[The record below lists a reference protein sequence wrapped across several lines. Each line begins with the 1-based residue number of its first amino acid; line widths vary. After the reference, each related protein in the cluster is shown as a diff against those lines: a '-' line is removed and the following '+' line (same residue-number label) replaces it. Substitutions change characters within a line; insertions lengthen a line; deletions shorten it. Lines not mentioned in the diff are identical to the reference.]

1 MLFYVLIALVV
12 IVGLTYK
19 KWVHPIFAIL
29 LGCFI
34 VGIPCGASPSSII
47 AWINTGFGEML
58 GNIGLIILL
67 GSMVGILLER
77 SGAAASLATFLVGI
91 SGKNNAQFAL
101 MLTGSVVGIPVFC
114 DSGFILLAPLAKRIA
129 HTARQPAFKMLLG
142 LAGGLYTTHNLIPP
156 TPGPVAA
163 IANLGVQEVWSTIF
177 LLGLPVSLVSV
188 GAVFIFLKVLP
199 DKNIIIEEQ
208 MSVLDNEPSAMPP
221 WKACIPIALPILLI
235 AMGNVAIVSSSE
247 QPGFLHEIMAFF
259 ARPLAAISVSYF
271 ASLLL
276 FSKALK
282 GKVVRIIPD
291 AMLQAAPVLFL
302 TGAGGALGY
311 VIKSCG
317 LEQSIS
323 GMADVG
329 LAQGP
334 LLLVFGFLLT
344 AMLKTAQGSSTAA
357 IIISSAIL
365 QPFLG
370 LAGYKSPLQV
380 SLLMLALGAGA
391 MVVSHSNDSFYWV
404 IKEFSGL
411 RKSTDTYEFTWISL
425 VQGLASLFA
434 VLLLY
439 AVLV

>member
-1 MLFYVLIALVV
+1 MLIYVLIALLV

-19 KWVHPIFAIL
+19 KWLHPIFAIL
-29 LGCFI
+29 LGCFV
-34 VGIPCGASPSSII
+34 VGLPCGASPSLII
-47 AWINTGFGEML
+47 RWVNTGFGEML

-77 SGAAASLATFLVGI
+77 SGAAASLASFLVGI
-91 SGKNNAQFAL
+91 SGKKNAQFAL

-129 HTARQPAFKMLLG
+129 QTAKQPAFKMLLG

-177 LLGLPVSLVSV
+177 LLGLPVSLVSI

-199 DKNIIIEEQ
+199 NKHLIAEEHLAVEQ
-208 MSVLDNEPSAMPP
+208 EAPTMPP
-221 WKACIPIALPILLI
+221 WKACIPIVLPIALI
-235 AMGNVAIVSSSE
+235 AIGNVTVVSME
-247 QPGFLHEIMAFF
+247 GQKGILFETMAFF
-259 ARPLAAISVSYF
+259 SKPLAALGVGYF
-271 ASLLL
+271 VSLLMYAPAM
-276 FSKALK
+276 KAD
-282 GKVVRIIPD
+282 VVRIIPD

-317 LEQSIS
+317 LEQSIRS
-323 GMADVG
+323 IADIG

-334 LLLVFGFLLT
+334 LLLLFGFLLT

-365 QPFLG
+365 QPFLSM
-370 LAGYKSPLQV
+370 AGYHSPFQV
-380 SLLMLALGAGA
+380 SLLVLALGAGA
-391 MVVSHSNDSFYWV
+391 MVVSHTNDSFYWV

-439 AVLV
+439 AVLI

>member
-34 VGIPCGASPSSII
+34 VGIPCGASPASII
-47 AWINTGFGEML
+47 AWINSGFGEML

-91 SGKNNAQFAL
+91 SGKKNAQFAL

-177 LLGLPVSLVSV
+177 LVGLPVSFVSI
-188 GAVFIFLKVLP
+188 ASVFIFLKVLP
-199 DKNIIIEEQ
+199 HKKLITEEHLVALEQ
-208 MSVLDNEPSAMPP
+208 EAATMPP
-221 WKACIPIALPILLI
+221 WKACIPIALPIVLI
-235 AMGNVAIVSSSE
+235 AIGNVSILSME
-247 QPGFLHEIMAFF
+247 QQSGLLYQSMAFF
-259 ARPLAAISVSYF
+259 SKPLTALCVSYF

-276 FSKALK
+276 FAPALK
-282 GKVVRIIPD
+282 GGVVRIIPD

-334 LLLVFGFLLT
+334 LLLIFGFLLT

-365 QPFLG
+365 QPFLV
-370 LAGYKSPLQV
+370 LAGYQSPLHV
-380 SLLMLALGAGA
+380 SLLVLALGAGA
-391 MVVSHSNDSFYWV
+391 MVVSHTNDSFYWV

-434 VLLLY
+434 VMLLY
-439 AVLV
+439 TILI